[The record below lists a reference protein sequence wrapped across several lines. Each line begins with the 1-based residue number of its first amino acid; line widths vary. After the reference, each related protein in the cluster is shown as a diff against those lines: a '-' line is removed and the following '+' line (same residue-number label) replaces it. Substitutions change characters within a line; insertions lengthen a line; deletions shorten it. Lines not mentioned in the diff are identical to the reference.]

1 MTNDSDEKQPNRPPQ
16 ADKPGETPAPSSD
29 AAAEKPQAAG
39 EAKPPA
45 PPAPAKPAAPAAPPV
60 AQTRAAAGAPAA
72 PGAPAAAKPA
82 APAAAKPAGPPPP
95 PKEAPPKPV
104 PLENDL
110 VKRYKARFG
119 GAILEAWLDRKQAI
133 LVTCAATGCWRSRC
147 TRRDEEKFDYLVDLT
162 AVDWPKREKRFDL
175 VLNLYSF
182 PKNERLRIK
191 APLAEDEPVPSVE
204 SVWPTANWLERE
216 VYDMFGIVF
225 EGHPNLKRLLLPEE
239 WQGYPLRKD
248 YDILAAGRSLGA
260 RKPGHRE
267 RAIAAMAERRRITV
281 GAARTSRPPFSAPTK
296 SSSTWGRST
305 LRRTACCA

>member
-16 ADKPGETPAPSSD
+16 ADKPGEAPAASSE

-39 EAKPPA
+39 EAKPRRPRRRL
-45 PPAPAKPAAPAAPPV
+45 P
-60 AQTRAAAGAPAA
+60 QSRQLRAAAPSGWCDAAKAGSARA

-119 GAILEAWLDRKQAI
+119 GAILEAWLDRKQTI
-133 LVTCAATGCWRSRC
+133 LVTSADQLLEIAQYT
-147 TRRDEEKFDYLVDLT
+147 RDEEKFDYLVDLT
-162 AVDWPKREKRFDL
+162 AVDWPKRDKRFDL
-175 VLNLYSF
+175 VLILYSF

-216 VYDMFGIVF
+216 IYDMFGIVF

-248 YDILAAGRSLGA
+248 YDILQQDEDWVRENLGIES
-260 RKPGHRE
+260 GQ
-267 RAIAAMAERRRITV
+267 
-281 GAARTSRPPFSAPTK
+281 
-296 SSSTWGRST
+296 
-305 LRRTACCA
+305 